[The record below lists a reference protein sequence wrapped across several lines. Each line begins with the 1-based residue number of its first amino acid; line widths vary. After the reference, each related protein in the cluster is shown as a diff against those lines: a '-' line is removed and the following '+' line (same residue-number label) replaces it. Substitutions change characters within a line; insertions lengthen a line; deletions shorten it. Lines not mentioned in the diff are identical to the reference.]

1 MVEYK
6 VGDLSQLISNDKGKA
21 LDDLFKA
28 TTRPITSLSEVLQ
41 SQNVSEEKSKLK
53 KENTEKN
60 VPKNVKSSPDSQKFT
75 QPSRKF
81 QINNEES
88 YKTKERDL
96 EKEKRT
102 VFIGNLPST
111 ITKKQL
117 KNVFSTM
124 GSIDAIRFRGAARPG
139 NLKFRIWML
148 SGLHNTAGVRTCPA
162 FILRPDTG
170 CRTCLTFI
178 LQSDMSG
185 SRKKPD
191 VGQSDVRHCPV
202 SGRTVCQNTGSSSM

>member
-28 TTRPITSLSEVLQ
+28 TSRPITSEVLQ
-41 SQNVSEEKSKLK
+41 SKNDSEEKSNPK

-60 VPKNVKSSPDSQKFT
+60 VPKNVESSPDSQKFT
-75 QPSRKF
+75 HPSRKF
-81 QINNEES
+81 QINNEEA

-117 KNVFSTM
+117 KNVFSTI
-124 GSIDAIRFRGAARPG
+124 GTIDAIRFRGAARPG
-139 NLKFRIWML
+139 NLKFAYENM
-148 SGLHNTAGVRTCPA
+148 GVD
-162 FILRPDTG
+162 I
-170 CRTCLTFI
+170 
-178 LQSDMSG
+178 
-185 SRKKPD
+185 
-191 VGQSDVRHCPV
+191 
-202 SGRTVCQNTGSSSM
+202 